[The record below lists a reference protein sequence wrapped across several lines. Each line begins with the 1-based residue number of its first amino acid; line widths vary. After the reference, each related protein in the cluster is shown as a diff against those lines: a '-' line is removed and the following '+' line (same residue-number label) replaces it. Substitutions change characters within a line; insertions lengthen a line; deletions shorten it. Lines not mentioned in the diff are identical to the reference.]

1 MPYVNI
7 SNYEFDISNYLE
19 EVNDKLH
26 KFKEEVMEKVI
37 FILMYN
43 NLS

>member
-19 EVNDKLH
+19 EVNDRLYKY
-26 KFKEEVMEKVI
+26 KEEIMEKVI
-37 FILMYN
+37 FILY
-43 NLS
+43 L